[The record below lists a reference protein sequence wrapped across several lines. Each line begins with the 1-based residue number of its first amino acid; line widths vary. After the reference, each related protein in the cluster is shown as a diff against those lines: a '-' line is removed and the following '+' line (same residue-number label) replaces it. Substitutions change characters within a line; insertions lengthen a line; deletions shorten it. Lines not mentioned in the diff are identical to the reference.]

1 MCTTAYIS
9 SIENPV
15 MSDTTTLTVRL
26 PSRVKKR
33 LGRLAAHTKRTRS
46 YLAGEAIA
54 DFVEREMAIV
64 ESIQEGL
71 DDVKAGRVVAH
82 EQVMSEAASI
92 IEKAKRKQIRR

>member
-1 MCTTAYIS
+1 
-9 SIENPV
+9 
-15 MSDTTTLTVRL
+15 MSDSTTLTVRL

-33 LGRLAAHTKRTRS
+33 LNRLAVHTKRTRS

-71 DDVKAGRVVAH
+71 DDVKADRVIAH
-82 EQVMSEAASI
+82 EQVMSEAAGI
-92 IEKAKRKQIRR
+92 IRKAKRKRSRR